1 MCYVLS
7 KKWPMLAVPLPSKFH
22 QPATFSYKGR
32 AQATTSLMLLSIH
45 SLLHSVDD
53 SAPSLCQLMCAVT
66 GDMKISRI
74 EFPPSKGVQSPV
86 GEMDM
91 WPRS

>member
-7 KKWPMLAVPLPSKFH
+7 KKRPMLAVPLPSKFH
-22 QPATFSYKGR
+22 QPTTFSYKGG
-32 AQATTSLMLLSIH
+32 AQATTSLMLLSTH
-45 SLLHSVDD
+45 SLLHSIDD
-53 SAPSLCQLMCAVT
+53 SAPSLCQLMCAVM
-66 GDMKISRI
+66 GNMKISKI